1 MKSNIKSPFRVIPAI
16 DLMGGVVVHGVKGER
31 ENYQPVQSILSET
44 AELFPIV
51 EAFVRKLGLREFYI
65 ADLDAIMFS
74 MQKDHLNL
82 ITNTRA
88 EGLNTLGTISLMVD
102 AGVFNLAGARK
113 ILKAGIDQAIIGT
126 ETLPSLTTLQD
137 IINCYGADRLVVSL
151 DTQDSK
157 VLSAAPELCNL
168 EVPQAIC
175 LLREF
180 GIKHYI
186 LLELRKVG
194 TSAGLNKELIKEC
207 LSVLDDVQSQE
218 RGSSFFIGGGVS
230 GYEDLHWLKEMGVS
244 GAIVATALHD
254 GRLTS
259 QNLSKLNIV
268 ASQVVVQ

>member
-1 MKSNIKSPFRVIPAI
+1 MKSNHKSPFRVIPAI

-31 ENYQPVQSILSET
+31 KNYQPVKSILSES
-44 AELFPIV
+44 AEFFPIV
-51 EAFVRKLGLREFYI
+51 EAFVRKLGLREYYI

-82 ITNTRA
+82 ITHTRT
-88 EGLNTLGTISLMVD
+88 EGLNTLGMISFMVD
-102 AGVFNLAGARK
+102 AGVFNLEGVRK
-113 ILKAGIDQAIIGT
+113 ILKTGIDQAIIGT

-151 DTQDSK
+151 DSKDSK
-157 VLSAAPELCNL
+157 VISAAPELSNMG
-168 EVPQAIC
+168 VPQALC

-180 GIKHYI
+180 GIRHYI
-186 LLELRKVG
+186 LLELQKVG

-207 LSVLDDVQSQE
+207 LSVLDVQFQE

-230 GYEDLHWLKEMGVS
+230 GYEDLHWLREMGVS

-259 QNLSKLNIV
+259 QNLSQLNIV
-268 ASQVVVQ
+268 VSQVVR

>member
-1 MKSNIKSPFRVIPAI
+1 MKSNKKSLFRVIPAI

-31 ENYQPVQSILSET
+31 ENYQPVKSILSET

-51 EAFVRKLGLREFYI
+51 EGFVRKLGLREFYI

-74 MQKDHLNL
+74 MYKDHLNL

-88 EGLNTLGTISLMVD
+88 EGLNTLGTISFMVD
-102 AGVFNLAGARK
+102 AGVFNLAGVRK
-113 ILKAGIDQAIIGT
+113 IFETGIDQAIIGT
-126 ETLPSLTTLQD
+126 ETLPSLSILQD

-168 EVPQAIC
+168 EVPQALR

-180 GIKHYI
+180 GIRHYI

-194 TSAGLNKELIKEC
+194 TSAGLNKELIQEC
-207 LSVLDDVQSQE
+207 LSVLNVQAPE
-218 RGSSFFIGGGVS
+218 WESSFLIGGGVS
-230 GYEDLHWLKEMGVS
+230 GYEDLHWLREMGVS
-244 GAIVATALHD
+244 GAIVATACHD
-254 GRLTS
+254 GRLTNE
-259 QNLSKLNIV
+259 NLSQLNIED
-268 ASQVVVQ
+268 SR

>member
-1 MKSNIKSPFRVIPAI
+1 MKSNKKSFFRVIPAI

-31 ENYQPVQSILSET
+31 ENYQPVKSILSET
-44 AELFPIV
+44 AEFFPLV

-82 ITNTRA
+82 ITKIRA

-102 AGVFNLAGARK
+102 AGVFNLTGVGK
-113 ILKAGIDQAIIGT
+113 ILKTGIDQAIIGT
-126 ETLPSLTTLQD
+126 ETLPSLTTLQE
-137 IINCYGADRLVVSL
+137 IINCYGAERLVVSL

-157 VLSAAPELCNL
+157 VISAAPELCNL
-168 EVPQAIC
+168 EVPQALR

-180 GIKHYI
+180 GIRHYI

-207 LSVLDDVQSQE
+207 IRILDVPLPE

-230 GYEDLHWLKEMGVS
+230 GFEDLLWLREMGVS

-254 GRLTS
+254 GRLTD
-259 QNLSKLNIV
+259 QNLSQLNI
-268 ASQVVVQ
+268 

>member
-1 MKSNIKSPFRVIPAI
+1 MKSDKKSLFRVIPAI

-31 ENYQPVQSILSET
+31 ENYQPVKSILSET
-44 AELFPIV
+44 AEFFPIV
-51 EAFVRKLGLREFYI
+51 EGFVRKLGLREFYI

-74 MQKDHLNL
+74 MQKDHLNV

-102 AGVFNLAGARK
+102 AGIFNLAGAKK
-113 ILKAGIDQAIIGT
+113 ILEAGIDQAIIGT

-157 VLSAAPELCNL
+157 VISAAPELCNL
-168 EVPQAIC
+168 EVPQALY

-207 LSVLDDVQSQE
+207 LSVLDVQLHE

-230 GYEDLHWLKEMGVS
+230 GYEDLHWLREMGVS
-244 GAIVATALHD
+244 GAIVATAFHD

-259 QNLSKLNIV
+259 QNLSQLNI
-268 ASQVVVQ
+268 

>member
-1 MKSNIKSPFRVIPAI
+1 MKLNNKSLFRVIPAL

-31 ENYQPVQSILSET
+31 ENYQPVKSILSKT

-74 MQKDHLNL
+74 MQKDHLTL
-82 ITNTRA
+82 ITNTRV

-102 AGVFNLAGARK
+102 AGVFNIAGAGK
-113 ILKAGIDQAIIGT
+113 ILETGIDQAIIGT
-126 ETLPSLTTLQD
+126 ETLPSLATLQD
-137 IINCYGADRLVVSL
+137 IIHCYGADRLVVSL
-151 DTQDSK
+151 DTKDSK

-168 EVPQAIC
+168 EVPQALS

-180 GIKHYI
+180 GVKHYI
-186 LLELRKVG
+186 LLELGKVG

-207 LSVLDDVQSQE
+207 LSVLNVRSTE
-218 RGSSFFIGGGVS
+218 RESSFLIGGGVS
-230 GYEDLHWLKEMGVS
+230 GHEDLYWLREMGVS

-254 GRLTS
+254 GRLTN
-259 QNLSKLNIV
+259 QNLRQMNI
-268 ASQVVVQ
+268 APLR

>member
-1 MKSNIKSPFRVIPAI
+1 MISNEKSLFRVIPAI

-31 ENYQPVQSILSET
+31 ENYQPVKSVLSER

-74 MQKDHLNL
+74 MQKDHLNI

-88 EGLNTLGTISLMVD
+88 EGLNPLGTISLMVD
-102 AGVFNLAGARK
+102 AGVFNLAGAGK

-126 ETLPSLTTLQD
+126 ETLPSLTALQD

-168 EVPQAIC
+168 EVPQALC

-180 GIKHYI
+180 GIRHYI
-186 LLELRKVG
+186 LLELQKVG

-207 LSVLDDVQSQE
+207 LSVLDFQSPE

-230 GYEDLHWLKEMGVS
+230 GYEDLHWLREMGVS
-244 GAIVATALHD
+244 GAIVATAFHD
-254 GRLTS
+254 GRLTN
-259 QNLSKLNIV
+259 QNLSQLNIV
-268 ASQVVVQ
+268 ASQVKL